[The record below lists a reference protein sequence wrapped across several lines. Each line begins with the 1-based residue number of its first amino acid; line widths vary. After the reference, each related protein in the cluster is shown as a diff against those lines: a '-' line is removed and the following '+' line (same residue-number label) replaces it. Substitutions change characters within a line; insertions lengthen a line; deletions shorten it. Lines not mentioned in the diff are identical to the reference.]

1 MDKRLLILTFLS
13 LFATAVYAHNGEDG
27 NLQHKPDLGFEEKVT
42 SGHAVQA
49 TIGCGV
55 IKTSIPNAWTNSDP
69 TSGFDWSV
77 GYSWIAGKQHDSFLG
92 PLQFGTGFLYSGYEK
107 GGREEFIY
115 DDRLFKPDARFTWQY
130 FAPQFITK
138 FVTYSRVWSFQL
150 NVGAGLAVSD
160 YRDVEVISKSKRHNT
175 NAGIGYNVTL
185 GACMNVTKHL
195 DVIASLGLTGG
206 RIDQT
211 FYNRQN
217 PAFAQTAP
225 VKFCHRLSLNIG
237 FSYKF

>member
-1 MDKRLLILTFLS
+1 MDKRLLILTFLYLS
-13 LFATAVYAHNGEDG
+13 ATAVHADNGDDG
-27 NLQHKPDLGFEEKVT
+27 NTQHTPDLGFEEKVT

-49 TIGCGV
+49 TIGYGV
-55 IKTSIPNAWTNSDP
+55 IKTSVPNAWTDSDP
-69 TSGFDWSV
+69 KSGFEWSV
-77 GYSWIAGKQHDSFLG
+77 GYSWIADKRYDSFLG

-107 GGREEFIY
+107 GGQEEFIY

-138 FVTYSRVWSFQL
+138 FVTYSKVWSFQL

-160 YRDVEVISKSKRHNT
+160 YRDVEVISKSSRHNT
-175 NAGIGYNVTL
+175 KAGIGYNVTL

-195 DVIASLGLTGG
+195 DVIGSLGLTGG

-217 PAFAQTAP
+217 PSFTQTDP
-225 VKFCHRLSLNIG
+225 TKFCHRLSLNIG